1 METEIL
7 ETGDILE
14 ETSDRFL
21 IGRESLI
28 VIGFLFPSYEFINL
42 PTVYLLEELKNIR
55 FSEEIKK
62 FEF

>member
-28 VIGFLFPSYEFINL
+28 VIGFLFPLYELINL
-42 PTVYLLEELKNIR
+42 HTVYLLEELKNIR

>member
-14 ETSDRFL
+14 ETSDRFM
-21 IGRESLI
+21 IEREKI